1 MFAAILVNLCASR
14 LWCRT
19 VASVNH
25 FRRGARLWVLSACL
39 LLSSLI
45 VGVGAA
51 TFGGGNE
58 TPTLSQCEL
67 LPHGFDATR
76 CYVDA
81 LPFKTEAEFLA
92 LLANIEAMVKS
103 SSWRHFKVECHEV
116 THEIGKLAAQRFPD
130 YQKYYKTTPSIA
142 CMAGLQHGLLDTEL
156 AEVSDRELAQRG
168 LSFCDG
174 KLNHADRCTHLL
186 GHISFLRMGTSDFED
201 RMGLVRE
208 VCGSRREHASVEA
221 ASLEFRC
228 YDGAYMEAS
237 LRERRDAG
245 GLGIGSDPLARCV
258 ARRETSPV
266 EASACVYQLVQV
278 AFRDGDAAGALAA
291 CERHLVE
298 LSRELYET
306 CILGFTNFLGVL
318 EPGSGQTP
326 GEVCAGLGDYVPLC
340 LAGFARSAR
349 NMAGY
354 EAMREVCGVVD
365 PSNYERCV
373 DLAMRPLPVEYRYAG
388 SLTNIAVEYS
398 KTIQDPASFTDTS
411 SP

>member
-1 MFAAILVNLCASR
+1 M
-14 LWCRT
+14 
-19 VASVNH
+19 
-25 FRRGARLWVLSACL
+25 G
-39 LLSSLI
+39 
-45 VGVGAA
+45 VGVA
-51 TFGGGNE
+51 TFGGGDE
-58 TPTLSQCEL
+58 APTLRQCEL
-67 LPHGFDATR
+67 LPHGFDATS

-92 LLANIEAMVKS
+92 LLVNIEAMVKS

-130 YQKYYKTTPSIA
+130 YQKYYKTTPSTA

-168 LSFCDG
+168 LSLCDG

-186 GHISFLRMGTSDFED
+186 GHVAFLRMETSGFDD

-208 VCGSRREHASVEA
+208 VCGSRREHASFET

-237 LRERRDAG
+237 LRERRDAE

-258 ARRETSPV
+258 GRREASPV

-278 AFRDGDAAGALAA
+278 AYMDGAATGALAA

-306 CILGFTNFLGVL
+306 CILGLTNFLGVL
-318 EPGSGQTP
+318 EPGPGQTP
-326 GEVCAGLGDYVPLC
+326 DEVCAGLGDYAPLC

-354 EAMREVCGVVD
+354 EAMWEMCRVVD
-365 PSNYERCV
+365 LSNYDRCV

-388 SLTNIAVEYS
+388 SLTNVAVEHS
-398 KTIQDPASFTDTS
+398 KNIQDPASFTDSS